1 MIDEPPF
8 LAQAIEKGECAVK
21 TRLGGTAA
29 REREGEELTLGGSG
43 RQHDAHVFCEI
54 LPAAHGVRTVRA
66 YGEDDDGAEVRMP
79 VNGVGRACEEHLRL
93 EVVSLDGID
102 ASLAKK
108 FQKPFGCTVDGI
120 NVGGSAKDRIGIR
133 CAEALL
139 VAERRRSAF
148 ARCAED
154 GAKEQEEK
162 ERKKACA
169 APLPLVTFLTS
180 FRTICIP

>member
-1 MIDEPPF
+1 M
-8 LAQAIEKGECAVK
+8 
-21 TRLGGTAA
+21 
-29 REREGEELTLGGSG
+29 
-43 RQHDAHVFCEI
+43 
-54 LPAAHGVRTVRA
+54 
-66 YGEDDDGAEVRMP
+66 
-79 VNGVGRACEEHLRL
+79 

-162 ERKKACA
+162 ERKKSMRRA
-169 APLPLVTFLTS
+169 ASSCHLPHVLSYDMHTL
-180 FRTICIP
+180 RNH